1 MDGGEKDDGKV
12 SFKTQTV
19 AGGSRG
25 EETRLCSACCLV
37 QKRKKKK
44 KNDDEEET
52 LENNSNDHYMTVRT
66 VITHTRSVKGP
77 QLGLP
82 CFQEK
87 FDV

>member
-1 MDGGEKDDGKV
+1 MEVKRMMGR
-12 SFKTQTV
+12 FPL
-19 AGGSRG
+19 
-25 EETRLCSACCLV
+25 RLKRWQGALGARRPASARPAVWCKSV
-37 QKRKKKK
+37 KKK

-52 LENNSNDHYMTVRT
+52 LENNSNDHFMTVRN